1 MIRVMRG
8 AAVLLLVLALVGA
21 SGSVALAQGGSDA
34 FGPLPQP
41 AQTAAPAPTATPDA
55 SVEAQKETDRTLL
68 FAIAGVLIVLFVVI
82 GRVITRDARHTL
94 RERGRDDTPR
104 LRDEGPHR
112 HAKQT
117 KAKARAKTKA
127 QRQARRQNR

>member
-21 SGSVALAQGGSDA
+21 SGSAALAQGGSDA

-41 AQTAAPAPTATPDA
+41 AQTAAPAPTATPDP

-68 FAIAGVLIVLFVVI
+68 FAIGGVLIVLFVVI
-82 GRVITRDARHTL
+82 GRVITRDARQTL

-112 HAKQT
+112 HAKET

>member
-1 MIRVMRG
+1 MGRL
-8 AAVLLLVLALVGA
+8 ALLLAVLVLAA
-21 SGSVALAQGGSDA
+21 PAAIAHAQTPQQGGGDGA
-34 FGPLPQP
+34 FGPLPQAPP
-41 AQTAAPAPTATPDA
+41 AETPTPEPDPSIAA
-55 SVEAQKETDRTLL
+55 QQETDRTLL
-68 FAIAGVLIVLFVVI
+68 FGVGGALVVLFVI
-82 GRVITRDARHTL
+82 IARFITRDARRTL
-94 RERGRDDTPR
+94 GEERAAEPPG